1 MLDRK
6 SCDLFKL
13 VHEKPEMK
21 TMVDTVE
28 EAEHARLEQ
37 NCKIGYKG
45 NMQLFLEFP
54 RMANLEI
61 WR

>member
-1 MLDRK
+1 M
-6 SCDLFKL
+6 FKL